1 MIAMLLRQLFGG
13 KAVVLVWLAL
23 LTGCAGGN
31 IYPKLYQS
39 LSNGDCATAGA
50 MVETSQKQYGAN
62 AQLLYLL
69 DSAMVALQCR
79 EYNLMQERLHAAED
93 LAEKLWTESIS
104 RQAASIVSSDYVLK
118 YEGEDYERVMMHIVS
133 ALGYLQSGQLDEAL
147 VEVRR
152 LNTLLNTY
160 VDQYKAEQLYKAD
173 AFGRYLSGLLREADG
188 DVDGAY
194 IDYAKAVEAYQGQAD
209 IYPFGMPH
217 YLLKDFFTAAEKADR
232 MADALGL
239 VPDGPEKPKGLK
251 SADHPSAE
259 KSGRV
264 VLIVFAGEGPQKVQG
279 TVVVPTPRGPISVAF
294 PQVEV
299 MDNDCVYG
307 KLLLAKGAEQVGAE
321 VQRVSNINRIA
332 LKSLEQKKGRIIAK
346 TIARTVSKQVVIEG
360 LASTQS
366 RRDRGAVTAILNI
379 VNTLA
384 LEKAD
389 IRCWRT
395 LPGNIYLARVDVT
408 PGIYDG
414 QLRWCNDQMIM
425 LGPVAVDAGQT
436 RFLFAD
442 ARYGQ

>member
-1 MIAMLLRQLFGG
+1 MTTPFRKIPCA
-13 KAVVLVWLAL
+13 KAIFLVWAVMLS
-23 LTGCAGGN
+23 GCAGGN
-31 IYPKLYQS
+31 IYPKLHQS
-39 LSNGDCATAGA
+39 LSRGDCAGAGA
-50 MVETSQKQYGAN
+50 LIETNQKLYGVN

-69 DSAMVALQCR
+69 DGAMVALQCR
-79 EYNLMQERLHAAED
+79 EYDRMQERLHAAED

-104 RQAASIVSSDYVLK
+104 RHAAAMVTSDYVLK
-118 YEGEDYERVMMHIVS
+118 YSGEDYERVMIHIVS
-133 ALGYLQSGQLDEAL
+133 AIGYLQLGQLDEAL

-160 VDQYKAEQLYKAD
+160 VDQYQEEQLYKAD

-209 IYPFGMPH
+209 IYPFGIPQ
-217 YLLKDFFTAAEKADR
+217 YLLTDFFKAAEKADR
-232 MADALGL
+232 MADAHNL
-239 VPDGPEKPKGLK
+239 VPDAPEKSTGRNSIDHS
-251 SADHPSAE
+251 SADD
-259 KSGRV
+259 SGKI
-264 VLIVFAGEGPQKVQG
+264 VLIVFAGEGPKKVQH
-279 TVVVPTPRGPISVAF
+279 TVVVPTPRGPISVAV

-299 MDNDCVYG
+299 LDNECVYG
-307 KLLLAKGAEQVGAE
+307 KLLLTNGPEQVGAE
-321 VQRVSNINRIA
+321 LQRVSNINRIA

-389 IRCWRT
+389 IRCWRM
-395 LPGNIYLARVDVT
+395 LPGTIYLARVYLA
-408 PGIYDG
+408 PGTYAG
-414 QLRWCNDQMIM
+414 QLRWCNDRTIA
-425 LGPVAVDAGQT
+425 LEPVAVDAGQT

-442 ARYGQ
+442 ARY